1 MSLKGGIEQIEH
13 LEYSMGKYFNIPEYK
28 IKSHSRK
35 SYKKF
40 RNRLIRR
47 NKNFEINPK
56 INQYFGYEY

>member
-1 MSLKGGIEQIEH
+1 MSLKGRNEQIEH
-13 LEYSMGKYFNIPEYK
+13 LEYWMGKYYDIPKYK

-35 SYKKF
+35 SYKKI

-56 INQYFGYEY
+56 LNQYFGFEY